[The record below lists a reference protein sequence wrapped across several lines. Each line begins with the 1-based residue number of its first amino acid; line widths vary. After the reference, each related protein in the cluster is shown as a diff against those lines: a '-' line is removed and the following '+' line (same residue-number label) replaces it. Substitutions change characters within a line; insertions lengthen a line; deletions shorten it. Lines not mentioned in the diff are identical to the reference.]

1 MIDRK
6 KNYLYN
12 PFLIAFICFALISC
26 LILSA
31 LFLFMLY
38 EQDRESSKLYYQNK
52 AETMLNDFTTQLED
66 LEDFAQK
73 LTINDK
79 YMYSTVFKEKYNEN
93 ILLED
98 FKAYRDF
105 SHLTEN
111 MFLYYA
117 GCNHV
122 FRTEGDTV
130 FTEVFFRHLSQEESD
145 ILYTVLNAPGDSPEF
160 YHFSDQLYILI
171 PFKADPGL
179 KAPKAVLGC
188 VLTHD
193 TLENRFELVSGRL
206 EGTVA
211 LYKGDQL
218 LFSNHALTSGENAK
232 NTVSVN
238 SADHTFLLRYCPEN
252 GTLRS
257 LMRLLEIFLLLLVIS
272 AIVGLAILFA
282 SRVYRPLQDI
292 SRKYSPDLS
301 TFEKKKYNNI
311 YEELD
316 GILNA
321 AMQDKLTAAVEI
333 EQKQDLLKQ
342 NILKSLLNGI
352 HIQNVDEYLKKL
364 NIILPGP
371 FYYVISVAFQQE
383 IDEEFWNQL
392 QDELKKTVAVRE
404 SEYISI
410 VGEYESKQLWIICSI
425 DDSENEE
432 DLTESILE
440 VISSFGYAVLVGVG
454 QVFEGMEKVPASWLA
469 SMDNLYRKDEVVGLR
484 DFEYQYKDLQW
495 LQESLSIG
503 NKTVVLKELDQ
514 FVQWIRNNNK
524 SLLMQLYLYSEF
536 VGRLAQLSRESG
548 VELSSHTISLVLSSR
563 TIDSFYEAA
572 SAAIIEYC
580 DKLKSLAKEKTD
592 NKAYRIC
599 EYIQTHFMDYDLSLD
614 SIAGK
619 LNVQSS
625 DIRTAVYNVT
635 GMKYTDYVTSLR
647 MEYAKK
653 LMAEQKLSV
662 ADISEAIGYS
672 SVSYFIRIFK
682 ENTGITPAKYM
693 KEIGSFKANMG
704 PTFQE

>member
-1 MIDRK
+1 MIERK
-6 KNYLYN
+6 KKYLYN
-12 PFLIAFICFALISC
+12 PFLIAFICFALICC
-26 LILSA
+26 LILST

-38 EQDRESSKLYYQNK
+38 EQDRESTKLYYQDK
-52 AETMLNDFTTQLED
+52 AKTMLNDFTTQLED

-79 YMYSTVFKEKYNEN
+79 YMYSTIFKEKYNEN

-98 FKAYRDF
+98 FKAYRNF

-117 GCNHV
+117 GCSHV
-122 FRTEGDTV
+122 FRTQGDTV
-130 FTEVFFRHLSQEESD
+130 FTEVFFSRLSQEESD
-145 ILYTVLNAPGDSPEF
+145 ALYTVLNAPGDSTEL

-193 TLENRFELVSGRL
+193 TLEKRFELVSGRL
-206 EGTVA
+206 EGTIA

-218 LFSNHALTSGENAK
+218 LFSNDALTSSENAK

-238 SADHTFLLRYCPEN
+238 SADQTFLLRYSPEN
-252 GTLRS
+252 STLRS
-257 LMRLLEIFLLLLVIS
+257 LMHLLEIFLLLLVIS

-282 SRVYRPLQDI
+282 GRVYRPLQDI
-292 SRKYSPDLS
+292 SRKYSPGLS
-301 TFEKKKYNNI
+301 TFEKTEYNNF
-311 YEELD
+311 YEEID

-333 EQKQDLLKQ
+333 EQKQELLKQ

-352 HIQNVDEYLKKL
+352 HIQNEDEYLKKL

-371 FYYVISVAFQQE
+371 FYYVISIVFQQE

-392 QDELKKTVAVRE
+392 QNELKKTAAVRE

-425 DDSENEE
+425 DDRENEE

-440 VISSFGYAVLVGVG
+440 MISSFGYAVLVGVG
-454 QVFEGMEKVPASWLA
+454 QVYKGMEKVPASWLA

-484 DFEYQYKDLQW
+484 NFEYQYKDLQR
-495 LQESLSIG
+495 LQEALSIG

-514 FVQWIRNNNK
+514 FVQWIRDNNK

-536 VGRLAQLSRESG
+536 MGLLTQLSRESG

-563 TIDSFYEAA
+563 TIDSFYAAA

-580 DKLKSLAKEKTD
+580 DKLHSLAKEKTD

-614 SIAGK
+614 IIASK

-682 ENTGITPAKYM
+682 ENTGTTPAKYM
-693 KEIGSFKANMG
+693 KEIRTFKANMG

>member
-1 MIDRK
+1 MIEKK

-52 AETMLNDFTTQLED
+52 AKTMLNDFTTQLED

-145 ILYTVLNAPGDSPEF
+145 ALYTVLNDPGDSTEF

-218 LFSNHALTSGENAK
+218 LFSNHTLTSGENTK

-238 SADHTFLLRYCPEN
+238 SADRTFLLRYYPEN

-282 SRVYRPLQDI
+282 GRVYRPLQDI
-292 SRKYSPDLS
+292 SRKYSPDMS
-301 TFEKKKYNNI
+301 TFEKTEYNNI

-352 HIQNVDEYLKKL
+352 HTQNVDEYLKKL
-364 NIILPGP
+364 NILLPGP
-371 FYYVISVAFQQE
+371 FYYVISIVFQQE

-392 QDELKKTVAVRE
+392 QNELKKTAAIWE

-425 DDSENEE
+425 DDRENEK
-432 DLTESILE
+432 DLTESSME
-440 VISSFGYAVLVGVG
+440 VISSFGYAVLAGVG
-454 QVFEGMEKVPASWLA
+454 QVIEGREKVSASWLA
-469 SMDNLYRKDEVVGLR
+469 SMDNLYRKDEVVGLSN
-484 DFEYQYKDLQW
+484 FEYQYKDMQW

-514 FVQWIRNNNK
+514 FVQWIRNNK

-563 TIDSFYEAA
+563 TIDAFHEAA

-647 MEYAKK
+647 IEYAKK

-682 ENTGITPAKYM
+682 ENTGTTPAKYM
-693 KEIGSFKANMG
+693 KEIRTFKTNMG
-704 PTFQE
+704 STFQE